1 MRLSVWRGGRKVQYA
16 LVNEQESS
24 MCTTNI
30 IIVAHRDL
38 RTEKPDISL
47 SLSLS
52 LSPSVCLSLS
62 LLFPSGWVTFIVQDT
77 KQGRVRACVRVYV
90 CLWLCSQ
97 DVW

>member
-52 LSPSVCLSLS
+52 LSLSFCLFVSLS
-62 LLFPSGWVTFIVQDT
+62 PLSFRLGYVYRARHKARQSAC
-77 KQGRVRACVRVYV
+77 VRACV
-90 CLWLCSQ
+90 CLF
-97 DVW
+97 VVV